1 MTQPTVEITV
11 VAGGPQVT
19 VTAAGAQGPAGP
31 PGSAGTPGVIQ
42 SINGHSA
49 TSVTLTAADV
59 QAVPAAGGTMA
70 GTLILDGATPLQ
82 IPGGAAAGDVLT
94 SDASGNVS
102 WQPGGSSGGG
112 VQIGGDLGG
121 TTSSPQ
127 VTGTHLVAPLPLAQG
142 GTGATTATAA
152 RTALALGDSA
162 TLDVG
167 TTAGTVSAG
176 DDSRITG
183 ALQSGAVAGGDLAG
197 TLPSPT
203 VTGTHLASPLPIG
216 QGGTGQGTQGAALTA
231 LAGTQTAGRYLRS
244 DGTNTALAPIQAA
257 DVPTLNQSTTG
268 TAANVTG
275 VVALANGGT
284 GQNTRQG
291 ALNAL
296 TGAQSAG
303 TYLRSDGANA
313 ALTGIQAG
321 DVPTLNQST
330 TGTAANIT
338 GVAAIANGG
347 TGQSGQQAA
356 INALTGT
363 QAAGRY
369 LRSDGTNA
377 SLAAIQAADV
387 PTLNQSTTGTAGGL
401 SATLAIGSGGTGQAT
416 AAAAYNALSPMT
428 TLGDLEYESGAN
440 TAARLPGN
448 TSATKNFL
456 TQTGTGTASA
466 APAWGTIAAADLPRL
481 DQITAPQSAVNLNNQ
496 KLASVANGVLAT
508 DGAAFGQIP
517 TALPPNGAA
526 SGDLSGSYPSPTVA
540 KVNGV
545 TVTGTPSAGQLLV
558 ATSGSAASWAASGA
572 SIGPANPSAFRF
584 GLVTETIPLYQCNLR
599 GNLASGTLALA
610 LIWWPAGKTLS
621 KLSCYVGTAGTTLSG
636 TNSLGLYT
644 SAGSLVTTTG
654 DMTSQFG
661 ATGWQEGTLSASQ
674 TPTADTVYY
683 VGALT
688 HAAGTLPAIQAFNLV
703 NTFGVV
709 NGVYG
714 AITFAGQ
721 TSHASFTPSS
731 GTLVNGAYWFG
742 AR

>member
-1 MTQPTVEITV
+1 MSQPTVEITV
-11 VAGGPQVT
+11 VVGGPQVA

-31 PGSAGTPGVIQ
+31 AGANGAPGVVQ
-42 SINGHSA
+42 SVNGHSA
-49 TSVTLTAADV
+49 ASVTITAADV
-59 QAVPAAGGTMA
+59 QAVPTAGGTMT
-70 GTLILDGATPLQ
+70 GTLILDGTTPLQ
-82 IPGGAAAGDVLT
+82 IPTGATTGDVLT
-94 SDASGNVS
+94 SDASGNAT
-102 WQPGGSSGGG
+102 WQPGGSGGG

-121 TTSSPQ
+121 TNTSPQ
-127 VTGTHLVAPLPLAQG
+127 VTGTHLATPLPLAQG
-142 GTGATTATAA
+142 GTGAATAATA
-152 RTALALGDSA
+152 RTALGLGGSA

-167 TTAGTVSAG
+167 TAAGTVAAG

-183 ALQSGAVAGGDLAG
+183 ALQSGAAAGGDLAG

-203 VTGTHLASPLPIG
+203 VTATHLTSPLPID
-216 QGGTGQGTQGAALTA
+216 QGGTGQATQGAALTA
-231 LAGTQTAGRYLRS
+231 LAGTQAAGRYLRS
-244 DGTNTALAPIQAA
+244 DGTNTALSAIQAA
-257 DVPTLNQSTTG
+257 DVPTLNQ
-268 TAANVTG
+268 
-275 VVALANGGT
+275 
-284 GQNTRQG
+284 
-291 ALNAL
+291 
-296 TGAQSAG
+296 
-303 TYLRSDGANA
+303 
-313 ALTGIQAG
+313 
-321 DVPTLNQST
+321 PT

-347 TGQSGQQAA
+347 TGQATAQAA

-363 QAAGRY
+363 QTAGRY

-377 SLAAIQAADV
+377 SLAAIQASDV
-387 PTLNQSTTGTAGGL
+387 PTLNQSTTGTAAGL
-401 SATLAIGSGGTGQAT
+401 SATLAIGSGGTGQTT

-440 TAARLPGN
+440 TAARLPGT

-456 TQTGTGTASA
+456 TQTGTGSASA

-481 DQITAPQSAVNLNNQ
+481 DQITAPQAAVNINNQ
-496 KLASVANGVLAT
+496 KLTSVANGTLAT
-508 DGAAFGQIP
+508 DAAAFGQIP

-526 SGDLSGSYPSPTVA
+526 SGDLSGSYPGPTVA

-545 TVTGTPSAGQLLV
+545 SVTGTPSSGQLIV
-558 ATSGSAASWAASGA
+558 ASGSSAAAWGYSAASA
-572 SIGPANPSAFRF
+572 GPANISALRF
-584 GLVTETIPLYQCNLR
+584 GLVSETIPLYQCNLR

-610 LIWWPAGKTLS
+610 LLWWPAGKTLS

-636 TNSLGLYT
+636 TNALGLYT
-644 SAGSLVTTTG
+644 SAGTLVTTTG

-661 ATGWQEGTLSASQ
+661 STGWQEGTLSASQ
-674 TPTADTVYY
+674 TPTADTIYY

-703 NTFGVV
+703 NTFGAV

-721 TSHASFTPSS
+721 TNHASFTPSS